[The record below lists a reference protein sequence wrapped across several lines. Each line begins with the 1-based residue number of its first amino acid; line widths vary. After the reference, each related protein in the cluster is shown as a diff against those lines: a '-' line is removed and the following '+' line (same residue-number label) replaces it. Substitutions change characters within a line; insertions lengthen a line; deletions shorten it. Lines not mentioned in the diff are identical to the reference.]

1 MKESLRE
8 QQRFAIMR
16 EMAARAEEHRLLDLK
31 KSNRRL
37 RVWLVVMEASL
48 VVIGI
53 LAGYALLYC

>member
-1 MKESLRE
+1 
-8 QQRFAIMR
+8 MR